1 MRHPASLAPR
11 RLAMPLL
18 GMWLAVACAGPG
30 VPAPPA
36 PTGTP
41 TVRAAPSTAT
51 PGAPAAS
58 ATRLRVSTTGLSGNV
73 LTPWAAYLGGYFAAH
88 GLAVDELLDI
98 GSSTTAVQ
106 SLLAHDVDVVNI
118 APNAAIEAS
127 LKGSTALVAIANP
140 PPGTGFWLY
149 GRSDLHSVED
159 LRGKLLAANQPGSSS
174 YFAVEYALRE
184 FGLEAGRDY
193 DILSVGN
200 SSAQL
205 AALQQ
210 AEVQASVFS
219 APTTALARRSG
230 FVELLDLNRVPYNAN
245 GPVVRRD
252 ALDDPASLDALTR
265 YLQASVD
272 AIARLRQDPDFGYQV
287 LSSYLRVSDHAILDE
302 VYQAYLPKRVPLV
315 VPEGIALVLA
325 GIAQRDATALGVAPH
340 RYYDNSIVEQLQRSG
355 YIDARYDQQSGQQNG
370 REDGRAP

>member
-1 MRHPASLAPR
+1 MLR
-11 RLAMPLL
+11 RLAMPLV
-18 GMWLAVACAGPG
+18 GAWLAVACAGPG
-30 VPAPPA
+30 VPATPVSTPTSAAVRPA
-36 PTGTP
+36 PS
-41 TVRAAPSTAT
+41 VAAPDAPTARPT
-51 PGAPAAS
+51 P
-58 ATRLRVSTTGLSGNV
+58 LRVSTTGLSGNV
-73 LTPWAAYLGGYFAAH
+73 LTPWAALLGGCFAEH
-88 GLAVDELLDI
+88 GLAVDQLVEI

-106 SLLAHDVDVVNI
+106 SLIARDVDVVNI

-127 LKGSTALVAIANP
+127 LKGGTGLVTIANP

-149 GRSDLHSVED
+149 GRSDLRSVED
-159 LRGKLLAANQPGSSS
+159 LRGKLLAANAPGSSS

-230 FVELLDLNRVPYNAN
+230 FVELLDLNSVPYNAN
-245 GPVVRRD
+245 GPVVRRE

-287 LSSYLRVSDHAILDE
+287 LTSYLRVSDHAILDE

-325 GIAQRDATALGVAPH
+325 AIAQRDATALDAAPH
-340 RYYDNSIVEQLQRSG
+340 RYYDNRLVEQLQRSG
-355 YIDARYDQQSGQQNG
+355 YIDAQYRQENRQ
-370 REDGRAP
+370 EDGRAP

>member
-1 MRHPASLAPR
+1 MRCYEYCSKNGSRALVARGRSAFAAQEVHFQAGEALSPLNYRQRQAALRAPAARLRASRQERSMRYPASPALR
-11 RLAMPLL
+11 RLAMPLV
-18 GMWLAVACAGPG
+18 GAWLAVACAWPG
-30 VPAPPA
+30 VPATPVRMPTSAAVRPA
-36 PTGTP
+36 PP
-41 TVRAAPSTAT
+41 VAAPSAPTAGPT
-51 PGAPAAS
+51 P
-58 ATRLRVSTTGLSGNV
+58 LRVSTTGLSGNV
-73 LTPWAAYLGGYFAAH
+73 ITPWAALLGGYFAEH
-88 GLAVDELLDI
+88 GLAVDQLVDI

-106 SLLAHDVDVVNI
+106 TLLAHDVDVVNI
-118 APNAAIEAS
+118 APNSAIEAS
-127 LKGSTALVAIANP
+127 LKGSTALVSIANP

-230 FVELLDLNRVPYNAN
+230 SVEL
-245 GPVVRRD
+245 
-252 ALDDPASLDALTR
+252 
-265 YLQASVD
+265 
-272 AIARLRQDPDFGYQV
+272 
-287 LSSYLRVSDHAILDE
+287 
-302 VYQAYLPKRVPLV
+302 
-315 VPEGIALVLA
+315 
-325 GIAQRDATALGVAPH
+325 
-340 RYYDNSIVEQLQRSG
+340 
-355 YIDARYDQQSGQQNG
+355 
-370 REDGRAP
+370 